1 LARARSRSSFHH
13 GRPAGIDP
21 RDVPWI
27 VTALS
32 FAALCV
38 AWLVQFG
45 FGYAPCELCYWT
57 RYGYW
62 GVIVLG
68 LITMW
73 FSRKHKARK
82 VCLTLTGIG
91 LLVVGGISV
100 FQVGVERGWWHGTEA
115 CTGVS
120 TIGMS
125 TQQMLDAI
133 NNAPVVRCDQPAFLI
148 LGISMAGYN
157 ILYVLALA
165 WFTFWAAAK
174 RTHR

>member
-1 LARARSRSSFHH
+1 LARARSSFHH

-32 FAALCV
+32 FCALCV

-57 RYGYW
+57 RYAYW
-62 GVIVLG
+62 GVIAVG

-73 FSRKHKARK
+73 FSRKPKARK
-82 VCLTLTGIG
+82 FWLTLTGIA
-91 LLVVGGISV
+91 LLVVLGVSV
-100 FQVGVERGWWHGTEA
+100 FQVGVEQGWWHGTEA

-120 TIGMS
+120 TAGM
-125 TQQMLDAI
+125 TTEQMMEAI

-148 LGISMAGYN
+148 LGLSMAGYN
-157 ILYVLALA
+157 IIYVVILA
-165 WFTFWAAAK
+165 WFTFWGAT
-174 RTHR
+174 RRSHR

>member
-1 LARARSRSSFHH
+1 LARARSSFHH

-27 VTALS
+27 VTTLA
-32 FAALCV
+32 FCALCV

-57 RYGYW
+57 RYAYW
-62 GVIVLG
+62 GVIAIG

-73 FSRKHKARK
+73 FSRKPKARK
-82 VCLTLTGIG
+82 FWLTLTGIA
-91 LLVVGGISV
+91 LLAVLGVSV
-100 FQVGVERGWWHGTEA
+100 FQVGVEQGWWHGTEA

-120 TIGMS
+120 TAGM
-125 TQQMLDAI
+125 TTEQMMEAI

-148 LGISMAGYN
+148 LGLSMAGYN
-157 ILYVLALA
+157 IIYTVILA
-165 WFTFWAAAK
+165 WFTFWGAT
-174 RTHR
+174 RRSHR

>member
-1 LARARSRSSFHH
+1 LARARSSFHH

-27 VTALS
+27 VTALA

-45 FGYAPCELCYWT
+45 LGFAPCELCYWT

-62 GVIVLG
+62 AVIVLG
-68 LITMW
+68 VISMW
-73 FSRKHKARK
+73 FSRRPKARRFW
-82 VCLTLTGIG
+82 LTLTGRA
-91 LLVVGGISV
+91 LLAVLGISV
-100 FQVGVERGWWHGTEA
+100 FQVGVEQGWWHGTEA

-120 TIGMS
+120 TVGM
-125 TQQMLDAI
+125 TPEQMLDAI
-133 NNAPVVRCDQPAFLI
+133 NNAPVTRCDQPAFLV
-148 LGISMAGYN
+148 LGLSMASYN
-157 ILYVLALA
+157 IIYVLVLA
-165 WFTFWAAAK
+165 WFTLWAASR

>member
-1 LARARSRSSFHH
+1 LARARSSFHH

-32 FAALCV
+32 FAALCI

-45 FGYAPCELCYWT
+45 FGYAPCELCIWT

-62 GVIVLG
+62 GVILLG
-68 LITMW
+68 LISMW
-73 FSRKHKARK
+73 FSRQAKVRK
-82 VCLTLTGIG
+82 FWLTLTGIG
-91 LLVVGGISV
+91 LLAVLGISV
-100 FQVGVERGWWHGTEA
+100 FQVGVEQGWWHGTEA

-120 TIGMS
+120 TAGM
-125 TQQMLDAI
+125 TAEQMLDAI

-157 ILYVLALA
+157 ILYVLMLA
-165 WFTFWAAAK
+165 WFTFWGASR

>member
-1 LARARSRSSFHH
+1 LARARSSFQH

-45 FGYAPCELCYWT
+45 LGFAPCELCTWT

-62 GVIVLG
+62 AVIVLG
-68 LITMW
+68 VISMW
-73 FSRKHKARK
+73 FSRRPKARK
-82 VCLTLTGIG
+82 FWLTLTGLA
-91 LLVVGGISV
+91 LLVVLGISV
-100 FQVGVERGWWHGTEA
+100 FQVGVEQGWWHGTEA

-120 TIGMS
+120 TVGM
-125 TQQMLDAI
+125 TPEQMLEAI
-133 NNAPVVRCDQPAFLI
+133 NNAPVTRCDQPAFLV
-148 LGISMAGYN
+148 LGLSMASYN
-157 ILYVLALA
+157 IIYVLALA
-165 WFTFWAAAK
+165 WFTLWAASR